1 MESLKILVVD
11 DDERVRGII
20 RSFVSSRPGWSVC
33 GEAADGVESIEQAK
47 AKHPDVVLMDVTM
60 PRMNGLEAT
69 RVLRREMPEMDVILV
84 SQNDARI
91 VSRQA
96 ADVGAHGYCSKSDL
110 RRDLV
115 PMIERTTEKQETRRN
130 QMNPAELQADAGEQT
145 NNLLAA
151 IVDSSD
157 DIIISKNLEGII
169 TSWNKSAEQVFG
181 YTAQE
186 AIGKPLTLIIP
197 RDRQQEEIDI
207 LDRIRRGER
216 IDHFDTVRQRKDGSL
231 VDVSVTISPVK
242 DSSGRVIGASKVA
255 REITERK
262 RWERNTAL
270 LAAIVDSSDDVI
282 VSKNLDGIITS
293 WNRGAERTFGYT
305 ASEAIG
311 KHITLIIPQNRLE
324 EENEILRRLRRG
336 ERVDHFETLRQRK
349 DGVLLDM
356 SLTISPVRDARGHI
370 VGASKVARDITL
382 QKRAEQILRESEAKF
397 RAVFEQ
403 TTQFAGIVTKDGVL
417 IEANRLC
424 LEVCG
429 YKAGDVLGKF
439 FWETP
444 WWRNFKES
452 QEKIRAAIPL
462 ASQGT
467 PFREILRYSRADGT
481 ERAMQ
486 FALYPIVDENG
497 TVIFLHPTG
506 VDITDQKRTE
516 ENYRRL
522 AETLDAEVRARTR
535 ELEEKNADILRQSE
549 QVRDLSLHLM
559 KMQDHER
566 RHIARELHDSAG
578 QTLAVL
584 GMSLGA
590 LVQKA
595 ETVAPELVQDGER
608 IEELAQQLH
617 REIRTTS
624 YLLHPPLLDE
634 NGLTSALSWY
644 VQGLSERS
652 GLAIAL
658 DIRQDFGRLPA
669 DMELAIF
676 RVVQEGL
683 TNIHRHSNSK
693 NAEIRIAREE
703 DRVRIDIE
711 DRGKGMSPE
720 RLAEIQSRGSGVG
733 IRGMRERVRQFQGK
747 MEMESSASGTHIV
760 VRLPIPPEVSS
771 AEIQSAPAALGRVG

>member
-1 MESLKILVVD
+1 MESLRILVVD
-11 DDERVRGII
+11 DDEWVRGII
-20 RSFVSSRPGWSVC
+20 RSFVSSRPGWIVC

-47 AKHPDVVLMDVTM
+47 AKRPDVVLMDVSM
-60 PRMNGLEAT
+60 PRMNGLDAT
-69 RVLRREMPEMDVILV
+69 RVLRREMPGLDVILV
-84 SQNDARI
+84 SQNDSGI
-91 VSRQA
+91 ISRQA

-115 PMIERTTEKQETRRN
+115 PMIERTLEKEETRRN
-130 QMNPAELQADAGEQT
+130 EMNPSEFQRSRSGQT
-145 NNLLAA
+145 SNLLAA

-169 TSWNKSAEQVFG
+169 TSWNKSAARVFG
-181 YTAQE
+181 YPAQQ

-197 RDRQQEEIDI
+197 RDRQQEEIEI

-242 DSSGRVIGASKVA
+242 DSSGRIIGASKVA

-262 RWERNTAL
+262 RWERNAAL

-282 VSKNLDGIITS
+282 ISKNLDGIITS
-293 WNRGAERTFGYT
+293 WNRGAERTFGFRE
-305 ASEAIG
+305 SEAVG
-311 KHITLIIPQNRLE
+311 KHITLIVPPDRLE
-324 EENEILRRLRRG
+324 EENDILRRLRRG

-356 SLTISPVRDARGHI
+356 SLTISPVRDAGGRI

-382 QKRAEQILRESEAKF
+382 QKRADQVLRESEAKF

-403 TTQFAGIVTKDGVL
+403 TTQFAGIMTKEGVL
-417 IEANRLC
+417 VEANKLS

-429 YKAGDVLGKF
+429 YNAGDVLGKF

-444 WWRNFKES
+444 WWRNFQES
-452 QEKIRAAIPL
+452 QEKIRAAIPTV
-462 ASQGT
+462 AAGT
-467 PFREILRYSRADGT
+467 PYREILRYSFADGT
-481 ERAMQ
+481 ERIVH
-486 FALYPIVDENG
+486 FVLYPIVDEKG

-522 AETLDAEVRARTR
+522 AETLNAEVRARTK

-549 QVRDLSLHLM
+549 QVRDLSQHLM
-559 KMQDHER
+559 KMQDAER

-590 LVQKA
+590 LIHKA
-595 ETVAPELVQDGER
+595 EAVAPELVKDGER

-652 GLAIAL
+652 GLSIAL
-658 DIRQDFGRLPA
+658 EIREDFGRLPA

-676 RVVQEGL
+676 RMVQEGL
-683 TNIHRHSNSK
+683 TNIHRHSGSK
-693 NAEIRIAREE
+693 SAAILIARQH
-703 DRVRIDIE
+703 DRVRIEIE
-711 DRGKGMSPE
+711 DRGKGMSAE
-720 RLAEIQSRGSGVG
+720 RLAEIQSGGSGVG

-747 MEMESSASGTHIV
+747 MEIESHGPGTHIIV
-760 VRLPIPPEVSS
+760 SLPLPATVSS
-771 AEIQSAPAALGRVG
+771 AETQPAQSALE